1 MQNTITSE
9 NLALEVCFKLHG
21 ELLKDEFFAGYE
33 GSKEQFDDLYTQIFR
48 IIETELPAHSDTD
61 LIIETFYQ
69 YEDEIAQGLRECD
82 WHLY

>member
-9 NLALEVCFKLHG
+9 KLALEVCFKLHG

-48 IIETELPAHSDTD
+48 IIETELPAHSDAD

-69 YEDEIAQGLRECD
+69 YETEIAQGLRECD